1 MRMLPNILTG
11 LRLVLV
17 PVFLW
22 LATRGTTTG
31 AVGALVVF
39 IVASI
44 TDSLDGYYARKHGT
58 VTDLGRFLDPLADKL
73 LVLGAFYWAALGTGA
88 YRTWFWIWLVHLIT
102 LREVGITALRMV
114 HRRQGRQIVT
124 AWAGK
129 WKTVAQIT
137 VLITVLVFEAAAR
150 VLAGQGISPDW
161 LEALP
166 TVVWVDLLFGLA
178 VVLTLYSGL
187 RYLTRARIE
196 PLTRGPG
203 EAPTEPGPE
212 GPS

>member
-22 LATRGTTTG
+22 LATRGTTAG
-31 AVGALVVF
+31 AVGALVTF

-73 LVLGAFYWAALGTGA
+73 LVLGAFYWAALGIGA
-88 YRTWFWIWLVHLIT
+88 YRAWFWIWLVHLIT

-124 AWAGK
+124 AWTGK
-129 WKTVAQIT
+129 WKTAAQIT

-150 VLAGQGISPDW
+150 LLAGRGISPDW
-161 LEALP
+161 LGALP
-166 TVVWVDLLFGLA
+166 TVVWVDLLFGIA
-178 VVLTLYSGL
+178 VVLTIYSGL
-187 RYLTRARIE
+187 RYLTSARIE
-196 PLTRGPG
+196 PLSHLAEDTY
-203 EAPTEPGPE
+203 TDPGPE